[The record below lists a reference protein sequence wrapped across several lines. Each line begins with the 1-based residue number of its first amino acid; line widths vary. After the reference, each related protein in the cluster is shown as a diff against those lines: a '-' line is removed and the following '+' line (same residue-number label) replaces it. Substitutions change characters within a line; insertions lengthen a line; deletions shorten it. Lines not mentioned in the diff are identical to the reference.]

1 MPTFVVQANFG
12 GFLSKN
18 YANQYFKATNAMH
31 SGLDEPKIG
40 RLLNEDI
47 LIIKRVVPI
56 VKLDEKHH
64 IYNISL
70 S

>member
-1 MPTFVVQANFG
+1 
-12 GFLSKN
+12 
-18 YANQYFKATNAMH
+18 MH